1 MKRGRLVSEIARSKK
16 TGLEG
21 VERTFTQRL
30 PGATWRD
37 VVHHVRHD
45 AIAPLDP
52 VHARPFGIGDD
63 FAVVGLKQSFWRSNP
78 PRFRRKFFSDFNAVF
93 RPRYGCSY
101 LPTAMGFLRYGRS
114 QHLRYAPWLYPPRHR
129 PIAKRLR

>member
-1 MKRGRLVSEIARSKK
+1 MKRGRLESEIARSKK

-52 VHARPFGIGDD
+52 VHARPFGVSDD
-63 FAVVGLKQSFWRSNP
+63 FAVVGLKQPFWRSNP

-93 RPRYGCSY
+93 RR
-101 LPTAMGFLRYGRS
+101 
-114 QHLRYAPWLYPPRHR
+114 
-129 PIAKRLR
+129 KRGGDRKSTRLNSSHMSI